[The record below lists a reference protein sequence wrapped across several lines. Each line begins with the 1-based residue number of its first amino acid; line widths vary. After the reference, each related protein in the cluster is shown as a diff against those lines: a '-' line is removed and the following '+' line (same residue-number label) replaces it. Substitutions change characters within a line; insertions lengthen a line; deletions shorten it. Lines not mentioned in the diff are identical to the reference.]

1 MNNEYK
7 TRNKKKI
14 PGTSVI
20 FFRDKYDFKFAEE
33 KNTLLG
39 KFQIQL

>member
-14 PGTSVI
+14 SGTSHI
-20 FFRDKYDFKFAEE
+20 FRDKYDFKFTEE

-39 KFQIQL
+39 KFQINL